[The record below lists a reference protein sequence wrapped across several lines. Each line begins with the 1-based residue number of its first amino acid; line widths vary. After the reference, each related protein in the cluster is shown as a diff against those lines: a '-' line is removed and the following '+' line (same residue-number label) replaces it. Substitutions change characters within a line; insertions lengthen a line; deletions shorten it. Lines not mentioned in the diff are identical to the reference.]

1 MYDKMYVAIYI
12 VDIFSDGEYC
22 KEEKMT
28 KGIIL
33 AGGSGTRL
41 YPLTMVTSKQ
51 LLPIYD
57 KPMIYYP
64 LSTLMLAGIRDIL
77 IISTPHDLPNFEKL
91 LGDGSRYGI
100 NISYKVQPSPDGLAQ
115 AFILGEEFIGDDNC
129 AMILGDNIFHG
140 NGLTNQL
147 KKAVENKGRATVF
160 GYYVE
165 DPERFGVVEFDENG
179 KAISLEE
186 KPEKPKSNY
195 AVTGLYFYDNKVC
208 EYVKS
213 LKPSERGEL
222 EITDLNKIYLEKGNL
237 DVITLGRGYGWLDTG
252 TVDSLSEASEYIRV
266 IENRQGLK
274 IACLEEISYK
284 NGWINKETL
293 LESAEKY
300 GKSPYGQH
308 LKNVAEGK
316 VIY

>member
-1 MYDKMYVAIYI
+1 
-12 VDIFSDGEYC
+12 
-22 KEEKMT
+22 MT

-77 IISTPHDLPNFEKL
+77 IISTPNDLPNFKKL
-91 LGDGSRYGI
+91 LGNGEQYGI

-115 AFILGEEFIGDDNC
+115 AFILGEEFIGEDNC

-140 NGLTNQL
+140 NGLTTQL
-147 KKAVENKGRATVF
+147 KKAVENIGRATVF

-165 DPERFGVVEFDENG
+165 DPERFGVVEFDKNG
-179 KAISLEE
+179 KVISLEE
-186 KPEKPKSNY
+186 KPEIPKSNY

-208 EYVKS
+208 EYAKS
-213 LKPSERGEL
+213 LKPSPRGEL
-222 EITDLNKIYLEKGNL
+222 EITDLNKIYLEKGKL

-252 TVDSLSEASEYIRV
+252 TVDSLSEASEYVRV

-274 IACLEEISYK
+274 ISCIEEISYK

-293 LESAEKY
+293 LESAVKY